1 MTSRRTSSLSKDR
14 RDRRDAEGDPKDMKS
29 AMGVIAQ
36 QDSDNDL
43 LLNIIETLLA
53 KRDFDGTNKCN
64 GDDEEE
70 PVVPAAS
77 GNATDEDEDDTVP
90 AFPPKKAEKKPAA
103 PAAGNEDEDDLYD
116 GEEDNTDSD
125 DDSIPNTNK
134 SEVGKSVLNV
144 DSVDSIVRQRIQLG
158 MVGRSLNMDGLEYM
172 PINKAKKA
180 VIKAVRPGLRLDG
193 KSEAYIN
200 AAFDCAVDEVR
211 SRSHKGIDYQ
221 KRQMFNQ
228 DSRAAAVDK
237 DSSMAAR
244 QRMIDR
250 QMKKKEDN

>member
-1 MTSRRTSSLSKDR
+1 M
-14 RDRRDAEGDPKDMKS
+14 
-29 AMGVIAQ
+29 
-36 QDSDNDL
+36 
-43 LLNIIETLLA
+43 
-53 KRDFDGTNKCN
+53 
-64 GDDEEE
+64 
-70 PVVPAAS
+70 
-77 GNATDEDEDDTVP
+77 
-90 AFPPKKAEKKPAA
+90 
-103 PAAGNEDEDDLYD
+103 
-116 GEEDNTDSD
+116 
-125 DDSIPNTNK
+125 
-134 SEVGKSVLNV
+134 GKSVLNV

-200 AAFDCAVDEVR
+200 AAFDCTVDEVR